1 MGFIIEIVAHLTGI
15 VVEEIDGFADF
26 GDGVAEGFTG
36 FADQNA
42 DQRLHL
48 IFHQHRRAFKDRRS
62 LLRRG
67 GKPDRRVIDCA
78 GQRQFNLFRAGFT
91 HVADDI
97 FRLGRVNYRLQFPG
111 NDRMF
116 QRRQRLPFVQCAVQQ
131 RGGEGGQTM
140 FVGQIQARGVAAA
153 FAVQI
158 ARQRDLRMGQT
169 GLTLLL
175 SQFFHGADRVGNQ
188 LIQR

>member
-67 GKPDRRVIDCA
+67 W
-78 GQRQFNLFRAGFT
+78 
-91 HVADDI
+91 
-97 FRLGRVNYRLQFPG
+97 
-111 NDRMF
+111 
-116 QRRQRLPFVQCAVQQ
+116 
-131 RGGEGGQTM
+131 QT
-140 FVGQIQARGVAAA
+140 R
-153 FAVQI
+153 
-158 ARQRDLRMGQT
+158 
-169 GLTLLL
+169 
-175 SQFFHGADRVGNQ
+175 
-188 LIQR
+188 